1 METFESYEAIL
12 EFGILKERQANRFYL
27 AMAQRVADE
36 KVAALFE
43 ELAAEELEH
52 KAKLEF
58 ELMKIGVVVDTSP
71 DTEEI
76 NAEDYIISDAPELDI
91 DGRDMLELAIAREDA
106 AYRLY
111 VSMIA
116 KAKSTESKEALME
129 MAQEEVRHKMRFE
142 QARDKLLGIE

>member
-1 METFESYEAIL
+1 METFDSFEAIVQ
-12 EFGILKERQANRFYL
+12 FGIFKEQQANRFYR

-36 KVAALFE
+36 KIAGMFE

-58 ELMKIGVVVDTSP
+58 ELMKIGIPVDTTP
-71 DTEEI
+71 DSEEI
-76 NAEDYIISDAPELDI
+76 ESDDYIISDAPELNI
-91 DGRDMLELAIAREDA
+91 DGRDMLELAIAKEDA

-111 VSMIA
+111 VSMIS

-129 MAQEEVRHKMRFE
+129 MAQEEVRHKMQFE
-142 QARDKLLGIE
+142 KARDKLLGIE